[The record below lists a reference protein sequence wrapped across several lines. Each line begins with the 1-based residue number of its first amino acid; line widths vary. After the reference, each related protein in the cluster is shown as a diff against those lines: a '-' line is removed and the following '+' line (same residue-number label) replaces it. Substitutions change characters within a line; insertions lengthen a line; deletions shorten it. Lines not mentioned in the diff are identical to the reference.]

1 MVRTLTVLQKL
12 RFLELIHTIS
22 LIVILLYLF
31 DYVRYQVYD
40 LILLGIILLVTI
52 IYKAYLRTTEEYD
65 ETKAKYRSGR
75 TKHKD
80 S

>member
-1 MVRTLTVLQKL
+1 MTRDLTVLQKL
-12 RFLELIHTIS
+12 ALLNIIHAIS
-22 LIVILLYLF
+22 LIVCILYF
-31 DYVRYQVYD
+31 MNYVRYDIYT
-40 LILLGIILLVTI
+40 LCCLGIILLTTI

-65 ETKAKYRSGR
+65 ETKTKYRSGR